1 MKFQLLTTIALLC
14 VSFVAP
20 VKAQTPQPAQPP
32 VTPSQ
37 PNQTVDVLEV
47 CAQGR
52 AATLPI
58 PFSDLSPDDWAF
70 EAVMKLYYCGAYNG
84 SLPPE
89 QVRPFLQPRPTQP
102 LSFSPTPDYSTFNQA
117 SIEAVNSVFKR
128 RAT

>member
-1 MKFQLLTTIALLC
+1 MKLRLLTTAALLLSGLT
-14 VSFVAP
+14 VPAI
-20 VKAQTPQPAQPP
+20 AQTPEQ
-32 VTPSQ
+32 TQ
-37 PNQTVDVLEV
+37 PNQSVDLLEV

-89 QVRPFLQPRPTQP
+89 QVRPFLQPRPTQS
-102 LSFSPTPDYSTFNQA
+102 LSFSPAPDYSKFNQA

-128 RAT
+128 RAI